1 MIHLDQQHRNS
12 TAYWHFQYKK
22 HFFLDIFSN
31 MYTVFYECS
40 DIIETTDAHFFKK
53 VRSLRYK
60 YFSTNNTEHNM
71 NLKVKEA

>member
-1 MIHLDQQHRNS
+1 
-12 TAYWHFQYKK
+12 
-22 HFFLDIFSN
+22 

-71 NLKVKEA
+71 NLKVKEAWKNLLVMISIRQNEKFIFISFPFNSR